1 MHTKATLGH
10 KATRISGKFAKDYT
24 QRLGICFERNGGQQ
38 DGYGKA
44 GWQKYEQTAV
54 AKGRRESWS
63 RRRFPAAH
71 YLPKQG
77 KFVEAGQMCRRALE
91 GFREVLGSNHPC
103 RIRAAN
109 NLLPWFGVDSI
120 LSWNLLLVNHANL
133 DLDQFKPNLRVFI
146 VYQLKCGRDKGMP
159 NGWSFILGKHGNEG
173 KGEPRDTLCR
183 KLACC
188 LSAICVLAI
197 SNRCQKAVPL
207 PIRD

>member
-1 MHTKATLGH
+1 MAANKMDTGRPA
-10 KATRISGKFAKDYT
+10 GKNTSRQLWPRGDV
-24 QRLGICFERNGGQQ
+24 
-38 DGYGKA
+38 KA
-44 GWQKYEQTAV
+44 GA
-54 AKGRRESWS
+54 

-133 DLDQFKPNLRVFI
+133 DLDQFKPNLRIFI
-146 VYQLKCGRDKGMP
+146 VYQLTRITP
-159 NGWSFILGKHGNEG
+159 
-173 KGEPRDTLCR
+173 
-183 KLACC
+183 
-188 LSAICVLAI
+188 
-197 SNRCQKAVPL
+197 
-207 PIRD
+207 